1 MIAPAGR
8 AWAVHA
14 IAPAGRAWAVHA
26 GEPGCADSLATAA
39 GTIRW
44 SVTGDNPLGPAETE
58 LPDAPTV
65 REELASANR
74 DDVAALVQRHPE
86 SPLAWAELSD
96 IAHADGRVL
105 DAYAFAVVAH
115 ARGMEALERAGW
127 RPGDAVPWQA
137 RSNRGVLRA
146 AYALRRAASAI
157 GAHDEADRLG
167 DFLQGVD
174 PTAVGRI
181 EVKYTTTQ
189 LLPVI
194 TPEMI
199 AAASPPTEAFVI
211 RGED

>member
-1 MIAPAGR
+1 M
-8 AWAVHA
+8 
-14 IAPAGRAWAVHA
+14 
-26 GEPGCADSLATAA
+26 
-39 GTIRW
+39 
-44 SVTGDNPLGPAETE
+44 TGDDSLGPAEIE

-65 REELASANR
+65 REALASANR
-74 DDVAALVQRHPE
+74 DEVAALVLRHPE

-96 IAHADGRVL
+96 IANADGRAL
-105 DAYAFAVVAH
+105 DAYAYALVAH
-115 ARGMEALERAGW
+115 ARGTDALQSAGW
-127 RPGDAVPWQA
+127 RPGDLVPWSL

-146 AYALRRAASAI
+146 TYALRRAASAI

-167 DFLQGVD
+167 DFLQSVD

-194 TPEMI
+194 TPEML
-199 AAASPPTEAFVI
+199 AAASPNTEAFVV

>member
-1 MIAPAGR
+1 M
-8 AWAVHA
+8 
-14 IAPAGRAWAVHA
+14 
-26 GEPGCADSLATAA
+26 
-39 GTIRW
+39 
-44 SVTGDNPLGPAETE
+44 TGDDSLGPAEIE

-65 REELASANR
+65 REALASANR
-74 DDVAALVQRHPE
+74 DEVADLVLRHPE

-96 IAHADGRVL
+96 IANADGRAL
-105 DAYAFAVVAH
+105 DAYAYALVAH
-115 ARGMEALERAGW
+115 ARAAEALQDAGW
-127 RPGDAVPWQA
+127 RPGDAVPWSL

-146 AYALRRAASAI
+146 AYALRRSASAI

-167 DFLQGVD
+167 DFLQSVD
-174 PTAVGRI
+174 PSAVGRI

-199 AAASPPTEAFVI
+199 AAATPPTEVSTGSTTMVI